1 MDSNLLQCHR
11 QLNVWHQVLIR
22 TYLEEGRRADAHAQA
37 LRAFAAIRAN
47 SFFASYCQSGGET
60 SEVAL
65 GQFVAIAESW
75 GLREVLL
82 LLEEVEAWPQLAQ
95 RLDQCTDADLQ
106 E

>member
-1 MDSNLLQCHR
+1 MLRHYAPLLPYGQTR
-11 QLNVWHQVLIR
+11 FLRVIAKVW
-22 TYLEEGRRADAHAQA
+22 
-37 LRAFAAIRAN
+37 
-47 SFFASYCQSGGET
+47 GEI

-65 GQFVAIAESW
+65 GQFVATAESW